1 MKKIVIVYIVEII
14 LITLYLLLTNFSV
27 NAIINAFFSIGLIGL
42 CIGLFMYIYSGGA
55 FSIIGYSFRRFN
67 YSMAPKHVK
76 KSMDEN
82 DESPKELRIRNDN
95 YTFTSPVIIVS
106 SINLILSLALTII

>member
-14 LITLYLLLTNFSV
+14 LITLYLLLTNFSF
-27 NAIINAFFSIGLIGL
+27 NMIINAFFLIGLIGL
-42 CIGLFMYIYSGGA
+42 CIGLFMYIYSSGA

-82 DESPKELRIRNDN
+82 DESPKELRIRNDH
-95 YTFTSPVIIVS
+95 YTLTSPVIIVS
-106 SINLILSLALTII
+106 SINLILSLVLTII